1 MVGSI
6 YMYAGSTLPELFM
19 LCDGS
24 AISRV
29 TYSDLFEII
38 GTTFGQGDGSTTF
51 NLPNL
56 SGKVAIGASSNHA
69 LGVSGGSE
77 TVQLQDSNLPAHT
90 HEMDAHSHTNTI
102 SVQMPSLSHSVT
114 QPSFTYQGPSGSTTD
129 GSYSGSTVYG
139 NGTSSV
145 NATRS
150 TDAAVAK
157 HPATACTGSIT
168 VDDSDAFDTDPAGGD
183 AVHNNM
189 QPFITMSYIIQV
201 ME

>member
-6 YMYAGSTLPELFM
+6 YMYAGSTIPELFM

-24 AISRV
+24 AVSRG
-29 TYSDLFEII
+29 TYSDLFAVI

-56 SGKVAIGASSNHA
+56 SGKVAIGASSGHA

-90 HEMDAHSHTNTI
+90 HEMAAHNHISTL
-102 SVQMPSLSHSVT
+102 SVQMPSLTHTVT
-114 QPSFTYQGPSGSTTD
+114 QPAFTYQGPSGSKTD
-129 GSYSGSTVYG
+129 GQYTGSSVYG
-139 NGTSSV
+139 NGSSLV

-157 HPATACTGSIT
+157 HAATACTGSIT
-168 VDDSDAFDTDPAGGD
+168 VDDSDAFDTDSAGEN
-183 AVHNNM
+183 AAHNNM
-189 QPFITMSYIIQV
+189 QPFVTMSYIIQV

>member
-6 YMYAGSTLPELFM
+6 YMYAGSTIPELFM
-19 LCDGS
+19 RCDGS
-24 AISRV
+24 AVSRG
-29 TYSDLFEII
+29 TYSDLFAII

-56 SGKVAIGASSNHA
+56 SGKVAIGASSGHA

-90 HEMDAHSHTNTI
+90 HEMAAHNHISTL
-102 SVQMPSLSHSVT
+102 SVQMPSLSHTVT
-114 QPSFTYQGPSGSTTD
+114 QPDFTYQGPNGSVRDGQYSTTTAYS
-129 GSYSGSTVYG
+129 SYS
-139 NGTSSV
+139 SSV

-150 TDAAVAK
+150 TDAAVAA

-168 VDDSDAFDTDPAGGD
+168 VDDSDAFDTDLAGED
-183 AVHNNM
+183 AAHNNM
-189 QPFITMSYIIQV
+189 QPFVTMSYIIQV

>member
-6 YMYAGSTLPELFM
+6 YMYAGSTIPELFM

-24 AISRV
+24 AVSRG
-29 TYSDLFEII
+29 TYSDLFAVI

-56 SGKVAIGASSNHA
+56 SGKVAIGASSGHA

-77 TVQLQDSNLPAHT
+77 TVQLQDSNLPSHT
-90 HEMDAHSHTNTI
+90 HEMAAHNHISTI
-102 SVQMPSLSHSVT
+102 SVKTPSLTHTVT
-114 QPSFTYQGPSGSTTD
+114 QPAFTYQGPSGSTTD
-129 GSYSGSTVYG
+129 GTYSGSTVYG
-139 NGTSSV
+139 NGSSSV

-157 HPATACTGSIT
+157 HAAAACTGSIT
-168 VDDSDAFDTDPAGGD
+168 VADSDAFGTDSAGDGD
-183 AVHNNM
+183 AHNNM
-189 QPFITMSYIIQV
+189 QPFVTMSYIIQV

>member
-6 YMYAGSTLPELFM
+6 YMYAGSTIPELFM

-24 AISRV
+24 AVSRG
-29 TYSDLFEII
+29 TYSDLFAVI

-56 SGKVAIGASSNHA
+56 SGKVAIGASSGHA

-90 HEMDAHSHTNTI
+90 HEMAAHNHISTL
-102 SVQMPSLSHSVT
+102 SVQIPSLTHTVT

-129 GSYSGSTVYG
+129 GQYSGSSVYG
-139 NGTSSV
+139 NGSSLV

-168 VDDSDAFDTDPAGGD
+168 VDDSDAFDTNSAGEN
-183 AVHNNM
+183 AAHNNM
-189 QPFITMSYIIQV
+189 QPFVTMSYIIQV